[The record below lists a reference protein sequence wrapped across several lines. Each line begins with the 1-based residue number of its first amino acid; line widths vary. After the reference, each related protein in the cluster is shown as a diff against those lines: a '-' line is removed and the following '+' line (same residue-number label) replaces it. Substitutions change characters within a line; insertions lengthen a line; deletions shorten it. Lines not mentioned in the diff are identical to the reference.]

1 MALFEPATLLSQFRD
16 IIIFAII
23 ACYIFAA
30 GKITDFLSSSGKKI
44 TKREIVLAPFAYVF
58 LCFFALLLYA
68 SSGAWVPP
76 QNTIITNVAYLLA
89 IPLALCIAAGAL
101 SLHAFFHDRLNPLQ
115 SLDLSMHVALAPVF
129 DGLAGYWT
137 AIGAAAVLVLASSL
151 SFWSSGGNF
160 SLVTLDFL
168 IMSSLFSLYFLYR
181 ALTSQDNEGR
191 ASNFVSMLVV
201 FTPSV
206 LRLFLPAVACAL
218 LSLIPLQFF
227 ATCPLLQVGNEVTL
241 ALSVLATLVLL
252 VPVIPILYALSV
264 NLLRAASA
272 FSILL
277 RKEKP
282 AKAKEKDSNEED
294 DTEKSK
300 AKKKEDE

>member
-1 MALFEPATLLSQFRD
+1 MAFPDPASLLSQYRD
-16 IIIFAII
+16 LLLLAAV

-30 GKITDFLSSSGKKI
+30 GKIADFLSKSGRAI
-44 TKREIVLAPFAYVF
+44 TKREVLLAPFTYVF
-58 LCFFALLLYA
+58 LCFLAIVVYA

-76 QNTIITNVAYLLA
+76 QNTIITIAAYLVLL
-89 IPLALCIAAGAL
+89 PLALCIGAGAL
-101 SLHAFFHDRLNPLQ
+101 ALYGFFHDRLNLLQ
-115 SLDLSMHVALAPVF
+115 SVDLSMHIILAPIF

-160 SLVTLDFL
+160 SLVTMDFL
-168 IMSSLFSLYFLYR
+168 IMSALFSLYFLYR
-181 ALTSQDNEGR
+181 ALTARDNEGR

-206 LRLFLPAVACAL
+206 LRLFLPTVACAM

-227 ATCPLLQVGNEVTL
+227 KTCPLLQVGNEVTL

-264 NLLRAASA
+264 NLLRAGSA
-272 FSILL
+272 FSVLI

-282 AKAKEKDSNEED
+282 TAKEKESE
-294 DTEKSK
+294 SP
-300 AKKKEDE
+300 

>member
-1 MALFEPATLLSQFRD
+1 MASLEPASLLSQFRD
-16 IIIFAII
+16 IAIFA
-23 ACYIFAA
+23 AAALYIFAA
-30 GKITDFLSSSGKKI
+30 GRIADSLAKLGKHM
-44 TKREIVLAPFAYVF
+44 TRREVLLAPFAYIFVCF
-58 LCFFALLLYA
+58 LALAIYA

-76 QNTIITNVAYLLA
+76 QNTIITAGAYLVL
-89 IPLALCIAAGAL
+89 IPLALCIGVGAL
-101 SLHAFFHDRLNPLQ
+101 ALHGFFRDRLSLLQ
-115 SLDLSMHVALAPVF
+115 SLDLSLHIILAPVF

-168 IMSSLFSLYFLYR
+168 IMSAIFSLYFLYR
-181 ALTSQDNEGR
+181 ALTAHDNEGR

-201 FTPSV
+201 FAPSV
-206 LRLFLPAVACAL
+206 LRLFLPSIACAL

-227 ATCPLLQVGNEVTL
+227 QSCPLLSVGNEVTL

-264 NLLRAASA
+264 NVLRAATA
-272 FSILL
+272 FAVLL
-277 RKEKP
+277 QKEGGKG
-282 AKAKEKDSNEED
+282 AQAGKEGRE
-294 DTEKSK
+294 
-300 AKKKEDE
+300 

>member
-1 MALFEPATLLSQFRD
+1 MALLEPASLLSQFRD
-16 IIIFAII
+16 ILLFAVIS
-23 ACYIFAA
+23 CYIFAA
-30 GKITDFLSSSGKKI
+30 GKITDFLTSSGRRI
-44 TKREIVLAPFAYVF
+44 TKREVVLAPFAYVF

-76 QNTIITNVAYLLA
+76 QNTIITTVAYLLA
-89 IPLALCIAAGAL
+89 IPLALCIIAGAL
-101 SLHAFFHDRLNPLQ
+101 ALHGFFHDRLNPLQ
-115 SLDLSMHVALAPVF
+115 SLDLSMHILLAPIF

-168 IMSSLFSLYFLYR
+168 IMSALFSLYFLYR
-181 ALTSQDNEGR
+181 ALTAPNNEGR

-227 ATCPLLQVGNEVTL
+227 ATCPLLQVGNDVTL

-252 VPVIPILYALSV
+252 VPVIPLFYALSV
-264 NLLRAASA
+264 NLLRASAA
-272 FSILL
+272 FSVLL
-277 RKEKP
+277 GKEKP
-282 AKAKEKDSNEED
+282 MKGKGKDGEGKDGEG
-294 DTEKSK
+294 
-300 AKKKEDE
+300 

>member
-1 MALFEPATLLSQFRD
+1 MALLEPASLLSQFRD
-16 IIIFAII
+16 IIIFAAI

-30 GKITDFLSSSGKKI
+30 GKIADFLASSGRRI
-44 TKREIVLAPFAYVF
+44 TKREVLLAPFAYVF

-76 QNTIITNVAYLLA
+76 QNTIITTVAYLLA
-89 IPLALCIAAGAL
+89 IPLALCICAGAL
-101 SLHAFFHDRLNPLQ
+101 ALHGFFHDRLSPLQ
-115 SLDLSMHVALAPVF
+115 SLDLSMHIVLAPIF
-129 DGLAGYWT
+129 DGLTGYWT

-181 ALTSQDNEGR
+181 ALTAKDNEGR

-206 LRLFLPAVACAL
+206 LRLFLPSIACAL

-227 ATCPLLQVGNEVTL
+227 RTCPLLQVGNEVTL

-252 VPVIPILYALSV
+252 VPVIPLLYALSV
-264 NLLRAASA
+264 NMLRAATA
-272 FSILL
+272 FSVLL

-282 AKAKEKDSNEED
+282 AKAKEKDGDEQDGKEGK
-294 DTEKSK
+294 EKES
-300 AKKKEDE
+300 E

>member
-1 MALFEPATLLSQFRD
+1 MASLEPSSLLSQFRD
-16 IIIFAII
+16 IIIFAVI

-30 GKITDFLSSSGKKI
+30 GKITDFLSASGKRI
-44 TKREIVLAPFAYVF
+44 TKREVIAAPFTYVL

-76 QNTIITNVAYLLA
+76 QNTIITTVAYMLA
-89 IPLALCIAAGAL
+89 IPLALCIGAGAL
-101 SLHAFFHDRLNPLQ
+101 ALHGFFHDRLNPLQ
-115 SLDLSMHVALAPVF
+115 SLDLSMHILLAPIF

-168 IMSSLFSLYFLYR
+168 IMSALFSLYFLYR
-181 ALTSQDNEGR
+181 ALTAQNNEGR
-191 ASNFVSMLVV
+191 ASNFVSMLVI

-206 LRLFLPAVACAL
+206 LRLFLPALACAL

-227 ATCPLLQVGNEVTL
+227 KTCPLLQVGNEVTL

-252 VPVIPILYALSV
+252 VPVIPLLYALSV
-264 NLLRAASA
+264 NLLRAAAALSV
-272 FSILL
+272 LL
-277 RKEKP
+277 RKEAP
-282 AKAKEKDSNEED
+282 AKAKGNDSDGKDTD
-294 DTEKSK
+294 G
-300 AKKKEDE
+300 

>member
-1 MALFEPATLLSQFRD
+1 MALLEPASLLSQFRD
-16 IIIFAII
+16 IVIFAVI

-30 GKITDFLSSSGKKI
+30 GKIADSLTSSGRHI
-44 TKREIVLAPFAYVF
+44 TKREVLFAPFVYVF
-58 LCFFALLLYA
+58 LCFFALLMYA

-76 QNTIITNVAYLLA
+76 QNTIITTVAYLLA
-89 IPLALCIAAGAL
+89 IPLALCIGAGAL
-101 SLHAFFHDRLNPLQ
+101 ALHGFFHNRLNPLQ
-115 SLDLSMHVALAPVF
+115 SLDLSMRIILAPIF

-137 AIGAAAVLVLASSL
+137 AIGAAAVLVFASSL

-168 IMSSLFSLYFLYR
+168 IMSALFSLYFLYR
-181 ALTSQDNEGR
+181 SLTAQNNESR
-191 ASNFVSMLVV
+191 ASNFVSMLVI

-206 LRLFLPAVACAL
+206 LRLFLPTVACAL

-227 ATCPLLQVGNEVTL
+227 KTCPLLQVGNEVTL

-264 NLLRAASA
+264 NMLRAATA
-272 FSILL
+272 FSLLL
-277 RKEKP
+277 RKDNPE
-282 AKAKEKDSNEED
+282 KAKDEAEKDGEEKDSKD
-294 DTEKSK
+294 
-300 AKKKEDE
+300 

>member
-1 MALFEPATLLSQFRD
+1 MALFEPASLLSQFRD
-16 IIIFAII
+16 IVIFAIV

-30 GKITDFLSSSGKKI
+30 GKITDFLSASGRRI
-44 TKREIVLAPFAYVF
+44 TKREILLAPFAYVF

-76 QNTIITNVAYLLA
+76 QNTIITIAAYLVF
-89 IPLALCIAAGAL
+89 IPLALCIGAGAL
-101 SLHAFFHDRLNPLQ
+101 ALHGFFHDRLNPLQ
-115 SLDLSMHVALAPVF
+115 SLDLSMRVVLAPIF
-129 DGLAGYWT
+129 DGLTGYWT

-160 SLVTLDFL
+160 SLVTFDFL

-181 ALTSQDNEGR
+181 GLTAQDNEGR

-206 LRLFLPAVACAL
+206 LRLFLPTLACAL

-227 ATCPLLQVGNEVTL
+227 KTCPLLQVGNEVTL

-264 NLLRAASA
+264 NILRAATA
-272 FSILL
+272 FSVLL

-282 AKAKEKDSNEED
+282 GKAKEKEGD
-294 DTEKSK
+294 
-300 AKKKEDE
+300 

>member
-1 MALFEPATLLSQFRD
+1 MDVSTLSQFRD
-16 IIIFAII
+16 IIIFAVI

-30 GKITDFLSSSGKKI
+30 GKITDSLSSSGRHI
-44 TKREIVLAPFAYVF
+44 SKREVIAAPFAYVL

-76 QNTIITNVAYLLA
+76 QNTIITTAAYLVV
-89 IPLALCIAAGAL
+89 IPLALCISAGAL
-101 SLHAFFHDRLNPLQ
+101 ALHGFFHDRLNPLQ
-115 SLDLSMHVALAPVF
+115 SLDLSMHIMLAPIF
-129 DGLAGYWT
+129 DGLGGYWT

-168 IMSSLFSLYFLYR
+168 IMSALFSLYFLYR
-181 ALTSQDNEGR
+181 ALTAQNNEGR
-191 ASNFVSMLVV
+191 ASNFVSMLVI

-206 LRLFLPAVACAL
+206 LRLFLPTLACAL

-227 ATCPLLQVGNEVTL
+227 KTCPLLQVGNEVTL

-252 VPVIPILYALSV
+252 VPVIPLLYALSV
-264 NLLRAASA
+264 NLLRAATA
-272 FSILL
+272 FSVLL
-277 RKEKP
+277 RKETP
-282 AKAKEKDSNEED
+282 AKAKGKDGEEKDGD
-294 DTEKSK
+294 
-300 AKKKEDE
+300 

>member
-1 MALFEPATLLSQFRD
+1 MASFEPSSLLSQFRD
-16 IIIFAII
+16 IIIFSAI

-30 GKITDFLSSSGKKI
+30 GKIADFLSSSGRRI
-44 TKREIVLAPFAYVF
+44 TKREVVFVPFAYVF

-76 QNTIITNVAYLLA
+76 QNTIITTVAYLLA
-89 IPLALCIAAGAL
+89 IPLALCIGAGAL
-101 SLHAFFHDRLNPLQ
+101 ALHGFFHDRLNPLQ
-115 SLDLSMHVALAPVF
+115 SLDLSMHIILAPIF
-129 DGLAGYWT
+129 DGLTGYWT

-168 IMSSLFSLYFLYR
+168 IMSALFSLYFLYR
-181 ALTSQDNEGR
+181 ALTAQNNEGR
-191 ASNFVSMLVV
+191 ASNFVSMLVI

-206 LRLFLPAVACAL
+206 LRLFLPTVACAL

-227 ATCPLLQVGNEVTL
+227 KTCPLLQVGNEVTL

-264 NLLRAASA
+264 NLLRAATA
-272 FSILL
+272 FSVLL

-282 AKAKEKDSNEED
+282 AKAKENDGEE
-294 DTEKSK
+294 KGGG
-300 AKKKEDE
+300 